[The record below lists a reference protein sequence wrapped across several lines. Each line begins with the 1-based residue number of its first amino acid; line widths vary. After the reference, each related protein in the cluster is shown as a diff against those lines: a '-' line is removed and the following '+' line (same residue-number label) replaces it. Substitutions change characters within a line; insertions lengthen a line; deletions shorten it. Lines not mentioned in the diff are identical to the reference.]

1 MYKQPETTK
10 THILILQL
18 HKMNK
23 SRKRHS
29 FILTLQ
35 KNSKRMKK
43 EKLTSGM
50 ANIKK
55 NLLNSTVS

>member
-1 MYKQPETTK
+1 MYNQPETTK

-18 HKMNK
+18 HQMNK

-43 EKLTSGM
+43 EKLTSAM
-50 ANIKK
+50 ANI
-55 NLLNSTVS
+55 